1 MAKNGFKVMDSD
13 MHVIEPADLWQ
24 RYIDPAFKE
33 RAPRGSTRFMRD
45 LGVTLDGQELSSG
58 IPPNPLAQAGAARE
72 REAQN
77 PKYQDGDAHGWDP
90 GSQVRAMDQEGIDV
104 AVLFPSRGLF
114 TLAVDGMDPAL
125 AAAIGRA
132 YNDWMYDFCQEYPER
147 LYGAG
152 HIAPHDVEAAVAETR
167 RCVEELGFK
176 AIFLR
181 PNIINGRNWHD
192 PYYDPLWAACQRLG
206 IPVGFHEGGRP
217 PYISQVGNQFPTGML
232 QHVYSHSVGMM
243 LAVGSFCGGGIL
255 ERFPELRVAF
265 LEGNCSWVPW
275 LLWRLDEHY
284 EWRGYE
290 HPELTMAPSAY
301 FKRQC
306 FASVECDEWPS
317 QYVDA
322 AGYGH
327 TVVFS
332 TDYPHPDSKYPHAVD
347 NFLSMDLPHETK
359 HKYLWDNCARLYG
372 FSAKQG

>member
-1 MAKNGFKVMDSD
+1 
-13 MHVIEPADLWQ
+13 
-24 RYIDPAFKE
+24 
-33 RAPRGSTRFMRD
+33 
-45 LGVTLDGQELSSG
+45 
-58 IPPNPLAQAGAARE
+58 
-72 REAQN
+72 
-77 PKYQDGDAHGWDP
+77 
-90 GSQVRAMDQEGIDV
+90 MDQEGIDV

-125 AAAIGRA
+125 SAAIGRA
-132 YNDWMYDFCQEYPER
+132 YNDWMYDFCQAYPER

-181 PNIINGRNWHD
+181 PTMINGRNWQD

-290 HPELTMAPSAY
+290 HPELTMPPGVC

-317 QYVDA
+317 KYVDA

-347 NFLSMDLPHETK
+347 NFLGMDLPDETK
-359 HKYLWDNCARLYG
+359 RKYLWDNCARLYG
-372 FSAKQG
+372 FAPEQEYRRQTYASRGSGPLRRHMAGALRQRKEVHPVTTEKKAELERTTRLRGFRYGLHDFLAALDLHALKAVNDHVEADYVN